1 MTDIQT
7 ERREPRRK
15 SAQMPFQYEDLTV
28 HIQTAASA
36 LSQRY
41 SMLYDA
47 GYARQSGESSGGN
60 GTSKPTES
68 ALFAALPVRR
78 QLERACKETE
88 FAWNSIQTALSAL
101 LQAEKIMDESHP
113 ATPNVAE
120 RQRERPADRESLI
133 EAYLVRARVIRDE
146 ADIEANRLERE
157 ARKLKTQIEQEKRAA
172 ARRSALAKV
181 SARAANNGY

>member
-15 SAQMPFQYEDLTV
+15 SAQMPFQYEDLTL

-36 LSQRY
+36 LSHRY

-68 ALFAALPVRR
+68 ALFAALPVRH

-88 FAWNSIQTALSAL
+88 FAWNSIQTATSAL
-101 LQAEKIMDESHP
+101 LQAEKILDESHP
-113 ATPNVAE
+113 LTPDVAE
-120 RQRERPADRESLI
+120 RQRERPADRESLV
-133 EAYLVRARVIRDE
+133 EAYLARARVIRSD

-157 ARKLKTQIEQEKRAA
+157 AKKLKTQIEQEQRAI
-172 ARRSALAKV
+172 ARRKQVVKV
-181 SARAANNGY
+181 PARAANNGY